1 MVPSLFELSDR
12 VAIITGA
19 GQGIGRAYAHAF
31 AEAGAVPVIAELD
44 GDAGERV
51 AAEVR
56 AQGREALA
64 VQTDVGSV
72 ESIDTL
78 MGATLE
84 AFGRVDVLVNNASIF
99 ATIKMRPFEEIPLAE
114 WEQVLHV
121 NVTGSFLMAQAVAGP
136 MRERGWG
143 RIINTSSA
151 AVTMGRPNYLH
162 YTTSKAAI
170 IGMTRSL
177 ARELGAHGI
186 TVNAVLPGA
195 TETEIERE
203 TVTPEQ
209 KAAMIAMRCIHRA
222 ETPDD
227 LIGLTLFLAS
237 DASAFLTGQSITV
250 DGGLT
255 HL

>member
-1 MVPSLFELSDR
+1 MSSMFEVSER
-12 VAIITGA
+12 VVVITGA

-31 AEAGAVPVIAELD
+31 AEAGARPVIAELD
-44 GDAGERV
+44 GAAGERV

-56 AQGREALA
+56 ERGHEVFA

-72 ESIDTL
+72 ESVDAL
-78 MGATLE
+78 VAATLSS
-84 AFGRVDVLVNNASIF
+84 FGRIDVLINNASIF
-99 ATIKMRPFEEIPLAE
+99 STIKMRPFDEIPVDE
-114 WEQVLHV
+114 WERVLHV
-121 NVTGSFLMAQAVAGP
+121 NVTGSFLMTRAVAAT
-136 MRERGWG
+136 MKERAWG

-177 ARELGAHGI
+177 ARELGAYGI

-195 TETEIERE
+195 TDTEVARD
-203 TVTPEQ
+203 TVTAEQ
-209 KAAMIAMRCIHRA
+209 KAAMIAMRSIHR
-222 ETPDD
+222 EQTPQD
-227 LIGLTLFLAS
+227 LIGLALFLAS
-237 DASAFLTGQSITV
+237 EASAFLTGQSITI